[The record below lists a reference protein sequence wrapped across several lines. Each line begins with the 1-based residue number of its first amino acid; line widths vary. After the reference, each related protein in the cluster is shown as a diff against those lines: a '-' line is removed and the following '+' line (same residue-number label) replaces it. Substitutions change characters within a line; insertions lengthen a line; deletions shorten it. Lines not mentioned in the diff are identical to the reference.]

1 MRAIERGERGGWD
14 REARGERERREREKR
29 ESDSDHEATQR
40 AEESR
45 REGLAVIEGEI
56 ALAKSRGETFEQFKA
71 RFRPVGVDGVLRMH
85 WDRDRRQSDEGG
97 GGEGGEGGGG
107 EGGGGEGG
115 DEGGGEGDRER
126 SLPEVKYR
134 EIPKQVTAQK
144 REAERLKKQHA
155 FSWQK
160 NLWVAADRDD
170 TATIKELIGNGTA
183 KVDQRDHMGRTALT
197 LAAMNCN
204 DKAVKVLLDL
214 GADPL
219 IKDETGKMA
228 LDHVDWIDPDCNAV
242 HEIVKRETQEG
253 GPKAKAAAEAKAA
266 EAAEAKAKAK
276 AAEEVDTR
284 ELFKNYDRMREEDP
298 VDFLRKRKEAAR
310 ETHKGEMQEF
320 YKTTLAEK
328 EKEKHDE
335 YLKMTAEHSK
345 VAQQFLQGEREGERE
360 RERDLR
366 GLTPFALALEAKHSK
381 AKAKRDA
388 TRGS

>member
-1 MRAIERGERGGWD
+1 MLLKERGERG
-14 REARGERERREREKR
+14 ERERESARARDRETDSESHR

-45 REGLAVIEGEI
+45 REGLGVMEEEI
-56 ALAKSRGETFEQFKA
+56 ALAKSRGETFERFKA

-97 GGEGGEGGGG
+97 GGGGEGGEGGGG

-115 DEGGGEGDRER
+115 DEGGGER

-170 TATIKELIGNGTA
+170 VATIKELIGNGTV

-242 HEIVKRETQEG
+242 HEIVKRETQKG
-253 GPKAKAAAEAKAA
+253 GPKAKL
-266 EAAEAKAKAK
+266 
-276 AAEEVDTR
+276 DTR

-366 GLTPFALALEAKHSK
+366 GLTPFTLALEAKHSK